1 MDMKS
6 FNMKAY
12 TEFVIVPYRPM
23 SGALAKDLKNTF
35 IFTMDSLQVGEINL
49 KEPYANGILNRL
61 RLLTEHIKLD

>member
-49 KEPYANGILNRL
+49 KKPCGNGILNRL
-61 RLLTEHIKLD
+61 RLLTEHQHS